1 MYKNL
6 QILMINNNLS
16 EKDRNAG
23 GFYHIT
29 YDIEI
34 LPKEKKDFNMEIVE
48 GYPVQNRFK
57 GNTEFKR
64 SEMLIIK
71 KKLFPTYTLDQL
83 FDDEIEIIDAEKT
96 TTKI

>member
-6 QILMINNNLS
+6 QILMINNNID
-16 EKDRNAG
+16 EKNIADTLNLTLKA
-23 GFYHIT
+23 
-29 YDIEI
+29 
-34 LPKEKKDFNMEIVE
+34 
-48 GYPVQNRFK
+48 VQHRLR

-83 FDDEIEIIDAEKT
+83 FDDDIEIIEVK
-96 TTKI
+96 KNEN